1 MYASFHSLSDIYD
14 FSPPLSRFVKL
25 FAELSST
32 VEISSV
38 VAIVYEIL
46 SFLSLSVVSDF
57 SVFIFSLFSVVVIA
71 VESYNCSISFFAS
84 ATLFSI
90 ILQPVILTTML
101 IDNTA
106 KQQFSSVFLIW
117 PSSFLVVAFIHFLA
131 VQLFSYDII
140 YFRPTFTSVPSA
152 IVIIL

>member
-1 MYASFHSLSDIYD
+1 MYASFHSLSDICD
-14 FSPPLSRFVKL
+14 FSPPLSRFVEL

-38 VAIVYEIL
+38 VTIVSEIL
-46 SFLSLSVVSDF
+46 SFLSLSVVSDS

-71 VESYNCSISFFAS
+71 VESCNCSISFFAS

-90 ILQPVILTTML
+90 ILQPVRLTTML

-106 KQQFSSVFLIW
+106 KQQFSSIFLIW
-117 PSSFLVVAFIHFLA
+117 P
-131 VQLFSYDII
+131 
-140 YFRPTFTSVPSA
+140 PA
-152 IVIIL
+152 ILIL